1 MRRIFNS
8 DELETKFRQYGF
20 VCVQLFTPD
29 EFTDIKNFY
38 ANEYHNELHGF
49 HSSLHLKN
57 EEIKAKTYEYLN
69 ATLGQKVNDLLFDY
83 RLVTASFVVK
93 EPGNNSEVIAHQDWS
108 LVDERKYVFLNAW
121 TPLEDLT
128 KENGVIQLI
137 PGTHKLPITYRGT
150 GIEDPLKQLRDQSG
164 TFLKRLL
171 QPFFL
176 KKGQVLIYDARI
188 IHQSPENVSQTRR
201 IACALGFIPQDAQLI
216 HYSYNRDKNRI
227 LKLTVKDIFFVKYS
241 VYSQIIPQEV
251 ILEEQID
258 HSIMC
263 KILDRKDILRT
274 QPVLERIRRSIGL

>member
-1 MRRIFNS
+1 MQRIFNN
-8 DELETKFRQYGF
+8 DELEAKFRQYGF

-29 EFTDIKNFY
+29 ELTDIKNFY
-38 ANEYHNELHGF
+38 ANEYQDELKGF

-57 EEIKAKTYEYLN
+57 EEIKSKTYEYLN
-69 ATLGQKVNDLLFDY
+69 AILGQKVNDLLFDY
-83 RLVTASFVVK
+83 RLATASFVVK

-108 LVDERKYVFLNAW
+108 LVDEDKYVFLNAW

-176 KKGQVLIYDARI
+176 TKGQVLIYDSKL
-188 IHQSPENVSQTRR
+188 IHQSPANVSQTRR
-201 IACALGFIPQDAQLI
+201 IACALGFIPLEAQLV
-216 HYSYNRDKNRI
+216 HYSFNRDNQKVT
-227 LKLTVKDIFFVKYS
+227 KLVVKDDFFVKYS
-241 VYSQIIPQEV
+241 VHSQAIPREV
-251 ILEEQID
+251 IVEEVVD
-258 HSIMC
+258 HSIRL
-263 KILDRKDILRT
+263 KILDKGDILRT
-274 QPVLERIRRSIGL
+274 QPLLQRIKRSIGL

>member
-1 MRRIFNS
+1 MRRIFNN
-8 DELETKFRQYGF
+8 DELEAKFRQYGF

-38 ANEYHNELHGF
+38 ANEYQDELKGF

-57 EEIKAKTYEYLN
+57 EEIKSKTYEYLN
-69 ATLGQKVNDLLFDY
+69 AVLGKKVNDLLFDY
-83 RLVTASFVVK
+83 RLATASFVVK
-93 EPGNNSEVIAHQDWS
+93 EPGNHSEVIAHQDWS
-108 LVDERKYVFLNAW
+108 LVDEDKYVFLNAW

-164 TFLKRLL
+164 AFLKRLL

-176 KKGQVLIYDARI
+176 KKGQVLIYDSRV
-188 IHQSPENVSQTRR
+188 IHQSPANVSQTRR
-201 IACALGFIPQDAQLI
+201 IACALGFIPQEAQLV
-216 HYSYNRDKNRI
+216 HYLYNKNEKKI
-227 LKLTVKDIFFVKYS
+227 VKLAVKDDFFVKYS
-241 VYSQIIPQEV
+241 VHSQIIPQEV

-258 HSIMC
+258 HSATC
-263 KILDRKDILRT
+263 KILDKKDILRT
-274 QPVLERIRRSIGL
+274 QPVLERIRRSIGI